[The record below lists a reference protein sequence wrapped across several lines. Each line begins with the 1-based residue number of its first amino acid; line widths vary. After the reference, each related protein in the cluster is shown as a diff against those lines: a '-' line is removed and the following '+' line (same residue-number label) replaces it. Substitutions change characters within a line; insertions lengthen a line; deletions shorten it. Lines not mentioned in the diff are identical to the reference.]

1 MKPRLTDPA
10 ITDPAIEA
18 AIAALEIEAATP
30 AERIEKLI
38 AIAQQR
44 QAQASSL
51 SLVESAVY
59 LYCQALELCEEG
71 VFPLLQAQALVG
83 LGAALQAFPAGL
95 ADPLIEARVA
105 YQKALPLLQE
115 HGTPEAVA
123 AAEMALGLVL
133 QGLVPFGLAEL
144 SAVLRSYQR
153 ALRVYTG
160 ERYPKEHAI
169 VQNNIAIACLAMPPS
184 SQPDDRR
191 YGLVIEAFEQ
201 ALKYLSWSSHPQE
214 YALLQNNL
222 GNALQYSFA
231 LQSAAQGRRAL
242 SAYDEAIRV
251 RRHRG
256 TPLEIAHTLTNKAH
270 LLFTL
275 PDDDGRPEAGNR
287 VNLDQA
293 KALYQ
298 EAQAIFQQQGQPRQA
313 EGVAAAL
320 ADVEQALQGQIEG
333 SLE

>member
-1 MKPRLTDPA
+1 VKPRFTDPA
-10 ITDPAIEA
+10 MTDPAIEA
-18 AIAALEIEAATP
+18 AISALEIEAATP

-38 AIAQQR
+38 DMAQQL

-51 SLVESAVY
+51 SGIERAVY

-71 VFPLLQAQALVG
+71 VFPLQQAQALVG
-83 LGAALQAFPAGL
+83 LGAALRAFPAGL
-95 ADPLIEARVA
+95 ADPLLEARVA

-144 SAVLRSYQR
+144 SAVLHSYQR

-169 VQNNIAIACLAMPPS
+169 VQNNIAIACLAMPLS

-191 YGLVIEAFEQ
+191 YGLVMQAFEQ
-201 ALKYLSWSSHPQE
+201 ALKYLSWRSHPQE
-214 YALLQNNL
+214 YAMLQNNL

-231 LQSAAQGRRAL
+231 LQSAAHSRRAL

-251 RRHRG
+251 RRHQG
-256 TPLEIAHTLTNKAH
+256 TPLEMAHTLANKAN
-270 LLFTL
+270 LLFSL
-275 PDDDGRPEAGNR
+275 PDDDDRPEGGNR
-287 VNLDQA
+287 ANLDQA

-313 EGVAAAL
+313 GVVADAL
-320 ADVEQALQGQIEG
+320 ADVEQALQEQTG